1 MLLDEV
7 KPLLILWLPIKAT
20 WLSALQDTNFLSPAE
35 QGSTWRSA
43 IDFVVRRS
51 VQNQD
56 SNLIVARI
64 PIPFYFYE
72 RLTTNKDDTDLS
84 TGFLFDNISESIDM
98 EYPDVPTVIEGIQDE
113 MQPKQMARVKNTI
126 EASFKVKTGSTIV
139 SVLRFL
145 LKRVLTD
152 VSTAKDLRVSFYWRE
167 YAISH
172 ARILDY
178 NEAPVGNTDLVLL
191 KLKMA
196 TYRTEETNTTQNNA
210 TQIDESQY
218 TSNFGKVSNVDK
230 GGL

>member
-7 KPLLILWLPIKAT
+7 KPLLILWLPIKT
-20 WLSALQDTNFLSPAE
+20 NWLSALHDTSFLSPAE
-35 QGSTWRSA
+35 QGGTWRN
-43 IDFVVRRS
+43 IVDFVVRRS

-72 RLTTNKDDTDLS
+72 RLTANKDDTDLS
-84 TGFLFDNISESIDM
+84 TGFLLDNISESIDM
-98 EYPDVPTVIEGIQDE
+98 EYPDVPTVIEGIQDD

-126 EASFKVKTGSTIV
+126 EASIKVKTGSTLV
-139 SVLRFL
+139 SVLRCL

-152 VSTAKDLRVSFYWRE
+152 VTTAKDLRVSFYWRE

-178 NEAPVGNTDLVLL
+178 NEAPVGNTNLVLI

-196 TYRTEETNTTQNNA
+196 TYRSEETNMTQNDA
-210 TQIDESQY
+210 TKIDEKQY
-218 TSNFGKVSNVDK
+218 MSNFRNVSNVDK